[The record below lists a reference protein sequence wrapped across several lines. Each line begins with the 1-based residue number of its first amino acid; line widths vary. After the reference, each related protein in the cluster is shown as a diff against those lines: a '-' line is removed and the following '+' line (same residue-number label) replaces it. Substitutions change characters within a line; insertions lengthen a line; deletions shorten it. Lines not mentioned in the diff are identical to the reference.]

1 MYHCSLLLVSIYFL
15 QPVSKKLHSIVQKT
29 AMFVCQQGMQM
40 EIIIKTKQQLN
51 PLFSF
56 LNMQDPLHPYYTH
69 LKTLLAR
76 GSYVPSSETAET
88 DKPLETEAK
97 EVEIN
102 DEKEAGKENNS
113 SDNVDSEKID
123 ESPSDQDSDSDSDDD
138 GGYLHPLLMQAP
150 KSRSKS
156 PTPTPKEATP
166 PPHQDVPTLSAVTF
180 RAKTMVVNA
189 APVLGEKT
197 VPVETP
203 PVSSVPAT
211 TNGSCYGRYCP
222 VCAVCTCTASDS
234 VGMME
239 NLFLLLNQLCDG
251 CSIHTV

>member
-1 MYHCSLLLVSIYFL
+1 M
-15 QPVSKKLHSIVQKT
+15 
-29 AMFVCQQGMQM
+29 
-40 EIIIKTKQQLN
+40 
-51 PLFSF
+51 
-56 LNMQDPLHPYYTH
+56 
-69 LKTLLAR
+69 
-76 GSYVPSSETAET
+76 PSSETAET

-97 EVEIN
+97 EVKIN

-113 SDNVDSEKID
+113 SDNVDSEKIS

-189 APVLGEKT
+189 APVLREKT

-211 TNGSCYGRYCP
+211 TNGSCYGRYCL